1 MPQSTPSFRMISLAP
16 IARFATRPRGLTRR
30 LHRRGRFEA
39 RCHHHAATRQAIPDG
54 VRAATSPSPT
64 LFSHT
69 RPAAKGALSG
79 ARTGSSCGYACPA
92 AGWPALMTHRTKT
105 PWPTTKRP
113 TTPSPPRCDVVQG
126 CVGATSITARSDSC
140 EWLRLVACLA
150 WDQVAGLL
158 ATHRGSPVRLR
169 LTGDKPELPHQP
181 ADQLRA
187 DLPAGADER
196 DVLAPEPVGAVGV
209 VEQLWLRGGRW
220 QLEVEERA
228 NSGAVPLLTG
238 GPSWEVPGSLDG
250 HPTRHHPV
258 EAPIRRRGESAVGP
272 GRPARPPA
280 RAQGSEATPE
290 GRQGPGGPTRR

>member
-1 MPQSTPSFRMISLAP
+1 MP
-16 IARFATRPRGLTRR
+16 PRGRPFPTASVSPRR
-30 LHRRGRFEA
+30 RRQP
-39 RCHHHAATRQAIPDG
+39 CSATLDRLPRVPCPGEDWIE
-54 VRAATSPSPT
+54 
-64 LFSHT
+64 LW
-69 RPAAKGALSG
+69 LCL
-79 ARTGSSCGYACPA
+79 SCGWVACPNDS
-92 AGWPALMTHRTKT
+92 PNQT

-126 CVGATSITARSDSC
+126 CVGATSITARSDSY

-187 DLPAGADER
+187 DLPVGADER
-196 DVLAPEPVGAVGV
+196 DVLAPEPVGAVEV

-220 QLEVEERA
+220 QLDVEERA

-238 GPSWEVPGSLDG
+238 VP
-250 HPTRHHPV
+250 
-258 EAPIRRRGESAVGP
+258 P
-272 GRPARPPA
+272 GRFPARWT
-280 RAQGSEATPE
+280 G
-290 GRQGPGGPTRR
+290 TRRDTPRRSANQAAG

>member
-1 MPQSTPSFRMISLAP
+1 MPPSRRHQTGHSRRRPCRHVAVAHPVQPHST
-16 IARFATRPRGLTRR
+16 G
-30 LHRRGRFEA
+30 
-39 RCHHHAATRQAIPDG
+39 CQ
-54 VRAATSPSPT
+54 
-64 LFSHT
+64 
-69 RPAAKGALSG
+69 GALPG

-92 AGWPALMTHRTKT
+92 AGWPAPMTHRTKT

-169 LTGDKPELPHQP
+169 LTRDKPELLHQP

-228 NSGAVPLLTG
+228 NSGAVPPEREAQQRSG
-238 GPSWEVPGSLDG
+238 DGQAGVGRSNGAGP
-250 HPTRHHPV
+250 
-258 EAPIRRRGESAVGP
+258 APDASAAGWSA
-272 GRPARPPA
+272 G
-280 RAQGSEATPE
+280 
-290 GRQGPGGPTRR
+290 